1 MGEVDEIKR
10 LLERCSEA
18 ERKAIFDLLRR
29 QFPIHALEA
38 KLNAPAELILEA
50 IDRSSDLIKR
60 GIRGVI
66 AEAAFRLHVVSK
78 LEGWDSQ
85 ELLGDFPYDFVLQDK
100 LGKVRVQVKMQR
112 LKEHVPMTA
121 NQGYRGLPADMYVVE
136 TQRTRG
142 GRDQQTGGDTRP
154 YRFGEFDIL
163 AVSLQP
169 STDDWT
175 AFIYTVASWLLPRPE
190 NRRLML
196 KFQPV
201 PKSAND
207 LWTASLETCIDW
219 FRSRERKRI
228 LSRRQYAVRGRRTPE
243 DR

>member
-142 GRDQQTGGDTRP
+142 GRDQQTATPDPTGSENLIFWLYRCSHRLTTGRP
-154 YRFGEFDIL
+154 SSIQ
-163 AVSLQP
+163 LQAG
-169 STDDWT
+169 S
-175 AFIYTVASWLLPRPE
+175 
-190 NRRLML
+190 
-196 KFQPV
+196 
-201 PKSAND
+201 
-207 LWTASLETCIDW
+207 C
-219 FRSRERKRI
+219 
-228 LSRRQYAVRGRRTPE
+228 RGRRIGV
-243 DR
+243 